1 MRFLFRANQ
10 IEAIQFMIFLAFD
23 ELSMEKKNL
32 ARRKKY
38 QKVCL
43 PKILKNFWSFKEKIN
58 LLQIFLLKWHAEIR
72 SNRTQPQNSRS
83 ETYENN
89 INTNNTN
96 SYTNIFWSIE
106 KIHFHS
112 SSNPFKQ
119 IRNWKQSFPLL
130 FRLLNWQQMPQK

>member
-43 PKILKNFWSFKEKIN
+43 PKILKNF
-58 LLQIFLLKWHAEIR
+58 
-72 SNRTQPQNSRS
+72 
-83 ETYENN
+83 
-89 INTNNTN
+89 
-96 SYTNIFWSIE
+96 
-106 KIHFHS
+106 
-112 SSNPFKQ
+112 
-119 IRNWKQSFPLL
+119 
-130 FRLLNWQQMPQK
+130 